1 MRKNTDQAFESI
13 RIVGGLISSK
23 VLQDARR
30 YDLPGQSKE
39 HYQIEPGLTFN
50 DDIGRYWRIAQARW
64 QEFQLQCH
72 RQAIS
77 SHTIAQR
84 EWLIPLLEK
93 VLDYRLENSELVILG
108 EREFPITHSA
118 FNHAVPLVL
127 CGAEYDLDKGDAI
140 FGQEGRKRSPMGLL
154 QEYLNAESTALWAIV
169 SNGLVLRLLRDN
181 PAMTRPAY
189 IEVDF
194 ARMFEEDN
202 YADFATFW
210 LTLHATRLE
219 PQNNHPEQCWLE
231 QWRGKGQDEGERAL
245 DKLRY
250 GVADA
255 LRQLGTGFV
264 AHKNNQALRDK
275 LSNGELTTDAYFQQ
289 VLRLVYRFLFLLT
302 AEDRNVALLPEEY
315 EGQSYAEARKLYE
328 QGYSLNQLREKA
340 RLKRH
345 YDTYGDAWQQLLIT
359 FAGFAQGQP
368 NLAQPALGGL
378 FAEDQCADIE
388 CCELQNRHLFNAL
401 FNLCYFEHDRVLAR
415 INYRDMDTEE
425 FGSVYESLLELVPQ
439 LSTEGTWQ
447 FSFMGDAEDE
457 KSASGH
463 SRKLTGSYYTPDSL
477 VQELIKSALEPVIAD
492 RLHTNPQQP
501 REAILSIAVCD
512 PACGSGHFLLAAAR
526 RLATELAKVDA
537 GSDQA
542 TENHYRH
549 AMHDVVRHCIY
560 GVDINPMAVELCKT
574 GLWLE
579 SIEVN
584 KPLTFLSHHI
594 KQGNSLIGGSHES
607 AKKGFADA
615 VFRPII
621 GDDKKI
627 VATLKQKNKKERQ
640 TRESQQQSLFNYK
653 SDLKILQSEIE
664 KISEVN
670 EDTVSNVLEK
680 ESLYAEFRKSDEF
693 ISAAIPVDVWCASF
707 FWPKNSENIG
717 DICPTDFE
725 VSEAVADIGSLSAL
739 VREKVSGITK
749 EYKFFHWHIE
759 FPEIFGGESG
769 GFDVVLS
776 NPPWEKLQSEE
787 VQWFSV
793 YSPKIS
799 ELKGTSRKNAI
810 NDLIRS
816 NPRLSNLWTLQK
828 RADAAINHFIK
839 TSGEYPL
846 TGVGKFNSYA
856 IFSELALKLINRRG
870 TAGLV
875 VPTGIATD
883 DTTKQYFQM
892 VSENLLLVSLFDFH
906 NGLPFFKNVDSRFK
920 FSLLTITAGGC
931 QYPRFIFYGDDVVD
945 IRDSSKL
952 FILSKEQ
959 LHLLNPNTKTCPVFR
974 YKKDADIT
982 SYIYSKFP
990 IMQADV
996 GGNSWPLMLRRIINE
1011 TDDSEGFIDGS
1022 AVLDGKS
1029 YDSSGDAVADQ
1040 NSKLLRVYEA
1050 KMIWHYDHRYASYDS
1065 GGLETQKVS
1074 VKLKEDSAFMVVPK
1088 YWFPEEKLSK
1098 FYPNGIIPDW
1108 SLVFRRITNVTNER
1122 TIIFSIVPKS
1132 TLGTLTPT
1140 VEISLDAEYIACFL
1154 AEKNSF
1160 IFDYISR
1167 QKISGTDVNLFKLK
1181 QLPCMPPNVY
1191 DLEYSPGVPYKK
1203 LICERVL
1210 ELVYTCVDLTDF
1222 AERLGYKGPPFRWNE
1237 DRRYQLR
1244 CELDALFFYL
1254 YFLTVGKHSEI
1265 TLPNGFHNDEE
1276 LVSYVMHTFPIVER
1290 KEMDKFGAFRTKNKI
1305 IDFFNAIKIG
1315 SFTNLESEI
1324 SDFEVQRDFP
1334 SVESVS
1340 TKTLPDNDWQ
1350 RPEVDLQAETTL
1362 QLAAI
1367 LRSCVTDIST
1377 KNARL
1382 ALLVAMEPRI
1392 LVPFLNPELRA
1403 EWLRLNGS
1411 DAAPL
1416 ADGVTRLQPNTQRHW
1431 GEAIR
1436 QLRGD
1441 GLLIENLQ
1449 ERTWSPGK
1457 GLNEFPSQAWAEGRA
1472 WFVMAWLNSG
1482 VTVADVVSELPQ
1494 ELRGWL
1500 NENVA

>member
-1 MRKNTDQAFESI
+1 MAKSTDQAFESI

-64 QEFQLQCH
+64 QEFQLQYQ
-72 RQAIS
+72 RQDIS

-93 VLDYRLENSELVILG
+93 VLDYRLEINEPVMLG
-108 EREFPITHSA
+108 EREFPITHTA

-315 EGQSYAEARKLYE
+315 EGQCYTDARKLYE

-359 FAGFAQGQP
+359 FTGFAHGQP
-368 NLAQPALGGL
+368 LLAQPALGGL
-378 FAEDQCADIE
+378 FSKDQCADIE
-388 CCELQNRHLFNAL
+388 GCDLQNRHLFSAL

-425 FGSVYESLLELVPQ
+425 FGSVYESLLELIPQ

-477 VQELIKSALEPVIAD
+477 VQELIKSALDPVIVD
-492 RLHTNPQQP
+492 RLKTNPQQP
-501 REAILSIAVCD
+501 REAILSITVCD

-526 RLATELAKVDA
+526 RLAAELAKIDA

-542 TENHYRH
+542 TEEHYRH
-549 AMHDVVRHCIY
+549 AMRDVVRHCIY
-560 GVDINPMAVELCKT
+560 GVDLNPMAVELCKT

-579 SIEVN
+579 SIEPG
-584 KPLTFLSHHI
+584 KPLSFLNAHI
-594 KQGNSLIGGSHES
+594 QCGNSILSASSSLIAGGLPENAIACLPGDCPTTTKLALQNHKNQVRGQKDLFGFS
-607 AKKGFADA
+607 AHSAIELPHD
-615 VFRPII
+615 II
-621 GDDKKI
+621 RKFD
-627 VATLKQKNKKERQ
+627 
-640 TRESQQQSLFNYK
+640 
-653 SDLKILQSEIE
+653 ILEG
-664 KISEVN
+664 VN
-670 EDTVSNVLEK
+670 EDSLEDVEAIAGKYADLLRSDDYQFEKLKRDLYLAALVWPRNSAQLGVFYDDFESIGNRVSVLNRIQFECL
-680 ESLYAEFRKSDEF
+680 S
-693 ISAAIPVDVWCASF
+693 
-707 FWPKNSENIG
+707 
-717 DICPTDFE
+717 DIC
-725 VSEAVADIGSLSAL
+725 S
-739 VREKVSGITK
+739 KH
-749 EYKFFHWHIE
+749 KFFHWDLQ
-759 FPEIFGGESG
+759 FASVFKKG
-769 GFDVVLS
+769 GFDVVLG
-776 NPPWEKLQSEE
+776 NPPWERVNLKFKEFFSVHKPSLLECKNKKEQEKSLSRLEE
-787 VQWFSV
+787 VDPNT
-793 YSPKIS
+793 YSKYIGAKRLADS
-799 ELKGTSRKNAI
+799 TI
-810 NDLIRS
+810 HLIRS
-816 NPRLSNLWTLQK
+816 SGFLT
-828 RADAAINHFIK
+828 K
-839 TSGEYPL
+839 TSNGFINLYSCFTEL
-846 TGVGKFNSYA
+846 SDMIVSKTGTY
-856 IFSELALKLINRRG
+856 
-870 TAGLV
+870 GLV
-875 VPTGIATD
+875 LQSGIATD
-883 DTTKQYFQM
+883 DTNKEFFSYLANSGRI
-892 VSENLLLVSLFDFH
+892 VSIFDFI
-906 NGLPFFKNVDSRFK
+906 NEEKIFSIDSRMK
-920 FSLLTITAGGC
+920 FTLFTGGYVSDASPKFGFFLTNVNQISA
-931 QYPRFIFYGDDVVD
+931 YSYELSVHD
-945 IRDSSKL
+945 IEL
-952 FILSKEQ
+952 M
-959 LHLLNPNTKTCPVFR
+959 NPNTKTCTIFR
-974 YKKDADIT
+974 SRYDADLALDIHK
-982 SYIYSKFP
+982 SG
-990 IMQADV
+990 V
-996 GGNSWPLMLRRIINE
+996 PLARDSNGSSFNGTVQLHRMFNAT
-1011 TDDSEGFIDGS
+1011 TDKHLFKALYESDEVSDCF
-1022 AVLDGKS
+1022 LP
-1029 YDSSGDAVADQ
+1029 
-1040 NSKLLRVYEA
+1040 VYEA
-1050 KMIWHYDHRYASYDS
+1050 KYIWSFDHRFATFENCSYDDQVS
-1065 GGLETQKVS
+1065 GNATESSTNQKAYFDWAIKPRSYVESKHLSSFNSKYDWKYRWYLAIRMVS
-1074 VKLKEDSAFMVVPK
+1074 SP
-1088 YWFPEEKLSK
+1088 
-1098 FYPNGIIPDW
+1098 
-1108 SLVFRRITNVTNER
+1108 TNER
-1122 TIIFSIVPKS
+1122 TCICSIIPFSGSVN
-1132 TLGTLTPT
+1132 
-1140 VEISLDAEYIACFL
+1140 SLNLFTHIDINEACLLLANLNSLVVDYIARS
-1154 AEKNSF
+1154 KVGN
-1160 IFDYISR
+1160 
-1167 QKISGTDVNLFKLK
+1167 QNVNQWIVK
-1181 QLPCMPPNVY
+1181 QLPVISTKKYSEN
-1191 DLEYSPGVPYKK
+1191 DLIFIKS
-1203 LICERVL
+1203 RVL
-1210 ELVYTCVDLTDF
+1210 ELVYTAYDLKSF
-1222 AERLGYKGPPFRWNE
+1222 AADLGYNGEPFRFNPA
-1237 DRRYQLR
+1237 RRHQLK
-1244 CELDALFFYL
+1244 CELDAFYAKL
-1254 YFLTVGKHSEI
+1254 YGLNLNELLYILDPAEIMGENCTSQTFRVLKSKELKEFGEYRTRRLVLEAWDKLEAGALEATSIQNEVTDSE
-1265 TLPNGFHNDEE
+1265 EAE
-1276 LVSYVMHTFPIVER
+1276 LVVHT
-1290 KEMDKFGAFRTKNKI
+1290 GN
-1305 IDFFNAIKIG
+1305 
-1315 SFTNLESEI
+1315 
-1324 SDFEVQRDFP
+1324 
-1334 SVESVS
+1334 
-1340 TKTLPDNDWQ
+1340 LPDDTWQ
-1350 RPEVDLQAETTL
+1350 RPGADLQADTVL

-1377 KNARL
+1377 QNARL
-1382 ALLVAMEPRI
+1382 ALLMAMEPRI

-1403 EWLRLNGS
+1403 EWLRLNGAN
-1411 DAAPL
+1411 AAPL

-1436 QLRGD
+1436 QLRGS

-1449 ERTWSPGK
+1449 ERTWSPGE

-1472 WFVMAWLNSG
+1472 GFVMAWLNSG
-1482 VTVADVVSELPQ
+1482 VTVVDVVSELPQ